1 MLSQIVEDQDYRNLR
16 NVLPS
21 YIPPNLYPRS
31 AFETRI
37 KSYEG
42 QRYDAQFKLVNKKR
56 ISFLKKSWF
65 DEFYILCEQKHS
77 YDVSFRRKNF
87 SSVL

>member
-42 QRYDAQFKLVNKKR
+42 QRYDAQFKLVNKKKNL
-56 ISFLKKSWF
+56 FLKKKLVRRIL
-65 DEFYILCEQKHS
+65 YIMWAKTLLRC
-77 YDVSFRRKNF
+77 
-87 SSVL
+87 LI